1 MVTKSCQKLRQKYFC
16 EKCDYTCRN
25 KYNFDKHLTTTKHKM
40 VTKLPLVKF
49 RCKICQ
55 RVYKYRSGLSRHA
68 KKGCQKHEPTLL
80 NKSCHP
86 IPVKD
91 TGELG
96 ESGLSS
102 ESLKILV
109 QTVSYQSSLIE
120 KLIDNQKNM
129 IPKLGSNNNNKI
141 SVNVFLK
148 EYCKD
153 AMNLTDFVR
162 NIKISLEDLQY
173 TNQHGYV
180 KGISNIFTKNLTDMK
195 VTERPIHC
203 SDQKRLQF
211 YVKDRNIWEKDTT
224 NEKLDHSIRCIT
236 KKQII
241 QIKQWEYQHPDFLD
255 NEKLTTQWQNMI
267 HNMMGNI
274 EKANVDKDKEAIRK
288 NISQTTAVR
297 EAIEDSDQIKED

>member
-1 MVTKSCQKLRQKYFC
+1 MVSKSCQKLRQKYFC
-16 EKCDYTCRN
+16 KKCDYTCRN

-55 RVYKYRSGLSRHA
+55 RAYKYRSGLSRHA
-68 KKGCQKHEPTLL
+68 KKGCQKREPAPL

-86 IPVKD
+86 ISVKD
-91 TGELG
+91 TGEVG
-96 ESGLSS
+96 ESGLSA

-109 QTVSYQSSLIE
+109 QTVSHQSSLIE

-203 SDQKRLQF
+203 SDRKRLQF

-224 NEKLDHSIRCIT
+224 NEKLDHSIQCIT

-255 NEKLTTQWQNMI
+255 NEKLTIQWQNMI
-267 HNMMGNI
+267 HNMMGSI
-274 EKANVDKDKEAIRK
+274 EKPNVDKDKEAIRK

-297 EAIEDSDQIKED
+297 AAIEGSDQIKED